1 MGFKKVW
8 PPTACLSLHTSLICE
23 FRFWHQVTLAL
34 RANDTERAT
43 DEKLKID
50 ARMKQAEE
58 DRREKDIEYEPKYFE
73 QAEDGSWVYKYFEY
87 ESLSLSPLLPFH
99 QKC

>member
-1 MGFKKVW
+1 MATYRMFIS
-8 PPTACLSLHTSLICE
+8 PHISNLS
-23 FRFWHQVTLAL
+23 FRRFWHQVTLAL